1 MRVTPQAEDSARL
14 QKLFGDLYADRLPRV
29 EAQSGVFDVVLD
41 RMRCARVSMWKF
53 DRSDDELTLLC
64 FGSKTPRGAYDT
76 TPDRRLRRD
85 EYLHYFNGLVDSGI
99 YMSVDAMNDPALQP
113 MRSSYLIPCN
123 VVSMVAAAF
132 VLNNRTYGMVC
143 CEEPYRREWQLA
155 DVMAL
160 RAIVNKIALLMWN
173 APDPVLLNTPSL
185 PLRAM
190 ATEATPPPPD
200 PRRR

>member
-14 QKLFGDLYADRLPRV
+14 QKLFGDLYAQRMPRP
-29 EAQSGVFDVVLD
+29 EMQSAVFDVILE
-41 RMRCARVSMWKF
+41 RLRCARVSMWKF
-53 DRSDDELTLLC
+53 EGSGDELALIC
-64 FGSKTPRGAYDT
+64 FASKNAAGDFRFANEGRLQ
-76 TPDRRLRRD
+76 PD
-85 EYLHYFNGLVDSGI
+85 EFIHYFNGLVDSGI
-99 YMSVDAMNDPALQP
+99 YMSADALNDPALQA
-113 MRSSYLIPCN
+113 MREHYLIPHN
-123 VVSMVAAAF
+123 VCSMLDAAF

-173 APDPVLLNTPSL
+173 SPDGKLASSPSL
-185 PLRAM
+185 PLRAILS
-190 ATEATPPPPD
+190 EPEPPPPD

>member
-1 MRVTPQAEDSARL
+1 VTPQAEDSARL
-14 QKLFGDLYADRLPRV
+14 QKLFGDLYAERLSRS
-29 EAQSGVFDVVLD
+29 EMQSAVFDVILD
-41 RMRCARVSMWKF
+41 RLRCARASMWRF
-53 DRSDDELTLLC
+53 DGAGDDLSLVC
-64 FGSKTPRGAYDT
+64 FAAKTSGGLFDPSGDG
-76 TPDRRLRRD
+76 RLQRA
-85 EYLHYFNGLVDSGI
+85 EFLHYFNGLVDSGI
-99 YMSVDAMNDPALQP
+99 YMSADAMNDPALQP
-113 MRSSYLIPCN
+113 MRARYLIPFN
-123 VVSMVAAAF
+123 VVSMLDAAF

-173 APDPVLLNTPSL
+173 APDSRLASAPSL

-190 ATEATPPPPD
+190 LSEPETPPPD

>member
-14 QKLFGDLYADRLPRV
+14 QKLFGDLYAQRMPRP
-29 EAQSGVFDVVLD
+29 EMQSAVFDVILE
-41 RMRCARVSMWKF
+41 RLRCARVSMWKF
-53 DRSDDELTLLC
+53 EGSGDELALIC
-64 FGSKTPRGAYDT
+64 FASKNSAGDFRFENERQLQ
-76 TPDRRLRRD
+76 PD
-85 EYLHYFNGLVDSGI
+85 EFIHYFNGLVDSGI
-99 YMSVDAMNDPALQP
+99 YMSADALNDPALQA
-113 MRSSYLIPCN
+113 MREHYLIPHN
-123 VVSMVAAAF
+123 VCSMLDAAF

-173 APDPVLLNTPSL
+173 SPDGKLASSPSL
-185 PLRAM
+185 PLRAILS
-190 ATEATPPPPD
+190 EPEPPPPD

>member
-1 MRVTPQAEDSARL
+1 MTPQAEDSARL
-14 QKLFGDLYADRLPRV
+14 QKLFADLYAERRSRSEV
-29 EAQSGVFDVVLD
+29 QSEVFDVVLD
-41 RMRCARVSMWKF
+41 RLRCARVSMWKF
-53 DRSDDELTLLC
+53 DDSGDELMLLC
-64 FGSKTPRGAYDT
+64 FGSKTPGGAFDT
-76 TPDRRLRRD
+76 STDRRLRRD

-113 MRSSYLIPCN
+113 MRERYLVPNN
-123 VVSMVAAAF
+123 VVSMVDAAF

-173 APDPVLLNTPSL
+173 APDPVLLKTPSL

-190 ATEATPPPPD
+190 PPEPEVPPPD

>member
-14 QKLFGDLYADRLPRV
+14 QKLFGDLYAQRMPRP
-29 EAQSGVFDVVLD
+29 EMQSAVFDVILE
-41 RMRCARVSMWKF
+41 RLRCARVSMWKF
-53 DRSDDELTLLC
+53 EGSGDELALIC
-64 FGSKTPRGAYDT
+64 FASKNSAGDFRFENEGQLQ
-76 TPDRRLRRD
+76 PD
-85 EYLHYFNGLVDSGI
+85 EFIHYFNGLVDSGI
-99 YMSVDAMNDPALQP
+99 YMSADALNDPALQA
-113 MRSSYLIPCN
+113 MREHYLIPHN
-123 VVSMVAAAF
+123 VCSMLDAAF

-173 APDPVLLNTPSL
+173 SPDGKLASSPSL

-190 ATEATPPPPD
+190 RSEPEEPPPD